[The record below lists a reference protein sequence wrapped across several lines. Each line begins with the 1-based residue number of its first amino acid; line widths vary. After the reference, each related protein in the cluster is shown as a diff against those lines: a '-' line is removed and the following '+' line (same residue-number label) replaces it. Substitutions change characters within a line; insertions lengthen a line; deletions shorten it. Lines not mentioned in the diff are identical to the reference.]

1 MGVVLKQSIQNT
13 VVTYLGFFFG
23 AINTLFLYTK
33 ILPDKYYG
41 LVTFI
46 LASGAILMPLMAFG
60 VHNTMIK
67 FYSNH
72 QETEKDGFFTL
83 MLLVPLLGVVPV
95 ALVGLIWYNPIGDW
109 VSQVNPMVKDY
120 LWYVF
125 FVGLAMGYFEVFYS
139 WTKVHLKSVFGN
151 FMKEVFARVGVSLLL
166 VLFYFDVIS
175 LDMFFKCLVG
185 LYLLRTL
192 IIKMY
197 AFSLRMPKFS
207 FKFPNYTKEILSYC
221 FLIILGGS
229 ASLVLLEIDKV
240 MLNQFISI
248 ENVAYYGV
256 SVYIATVIIV
266 PSRAMHQIT
275 YPLTAELLN
284 TKNEA
289 GLDTLYKKTSLTLFI
304 ASGILFVLIIL
315 NLNDLYLMLPENY
328 RNGFTIVFLIGLA
341 KVMDSLLGNINSILY
356 NSKYYKTVLVFGVCL
371 AALTILLNFL
381 LIPKLGM
388 EGAAWASFVSIFIF
402 NLVKL
407 VFVKLKFGILPFTSA
422 TFKVFST
429 LVLLIVLFDFVQFQF
444 HPLIN
449 IGLKSI
455 LVSVMYLGILYR
467 FNISEDVSG
476 ILSKWLKK
484 IPRSE

>member
-1 MGVVLKQSIQNT
+1 MGVVLKQSIRNT

-33 ILPDKYYG
+33 ILPDEYYG

-60 VHNTMIK
+60 VHNTLVK

-72 QETEKDGFFTL
+72 QEEEKDGFFTL
-83 MLLVPLLGVVPV
+83 MLLIPLLGILPV
-95 ALVGLIWYNPIGDW
+95 ALVGLLWYDPIGDW

-139 WTKVHLKSVFGN
+139 WCRVFLKSVFGN
-151 FMKEVFARVGVSLLL
+151 FMKEVFARIGVSILLI
-166 VLFYFDVIS
+166 LFYFDVIT
-175 LDMFFKCLVG
+175 LDIFFKCLVG
-185 LYLLRTL
+185 LYVLRTV
-192 IIKMY
+192 IIKIY
-197 AFSLRMPKFS
+197 AFTLRTPKLDFR
-207 FKFPNYTKEILSYC
+207 FPAYSKEILSYS

-229 ASLVLLEIDKV
+229 AALILLEIDKV

-275 YPLTAELLN
+275 YPLTAELMNLGN
-284 TKNEA
+284 VE
-289 GLDTLYKKTSLTLFI
+289 GLEKLYKKSSLTLFI

-328 RNGFTIVFLIGLA
+328 RNGFTIVFLIGMA
-341 KVMDSLLGNINSILY
+341 KVMDSILGNINSILY
-356 NSKYYKTVLVFGVCL
+356 NSDYYKTVLVFGVCL
-371 AALTILLNFL
+371 AALTILLNYL
-381 LIPKLGM
+381 LIPRLGL
-388 EGAAWASFVSIFIF
+388 EGAALASFVSIFIF
-402 NLVKL
+402 NLVK
-407 VFVKLKFGILPFTSA
+407 VAFVKMKFGIMPFTSA
-422 TFKVFST
+422 TFKVFAT
-429 LVLLIVLFDFVQFQF
+429 LVLLAVLFDLLQFQF
-444 HPLIN
+444 HPIVN
-449 IGLKSI
+449 IGLKSL
-455 LVSVMYLGILYR
+455 LVVVMYVGILYR
-467 FNISEDVSG
+467 FNISEDVTG
-476 ILSKWLKK
+476 FLSKWLKK
-484 IPRSE
+484 NTP

>member
-33 ILPDKYYG
+33 ILPDEYYG

-60 VHNTMIK
+60 VHNTLVK
-67 FYSNH
+67 FYSTH
-72 QETEKDGFFTL
+72 KETEKDGFFTL
-83 MLLVPLLGVVPV
+83 MLLIPLLGILPV
-95 ALVGLIWYNPIGDW
+95 ALIGLVWYDPIGDW
-109 VSQVNPMVKDY
+109 VSKVNPMVKDY

-151 FMKEVFARVGVSLLL
+151 FMKEVFARIGVSVLLI
-166 VLFYFDVIS
+166 LFYFDVIS
-175 LDMFFKCLVG
+175 LDIFFKCLVG
-185 LYLLRTL
+185 LYLLRTVV
-192 IIKMY
+192 IKIY
-197 AFSLRMPKFS
+197 AYTLRRPKLDFR
-207 FKFPNYTKEILSYC
+207 FPPFTKEILSYS

-229 ASLVLLEIDKV
+229 AALILLEIDKV

-284 TKNEA
+284 TNNHS
-289 GLDTLYKKTSLTLFI
+289 GLDKLYKKSSLTLFI
-304 ASGILFVLIIL
+304 ASGIIFVLIIL

-356 NSKYYKTVLVFGVCL
+356 NSQYYKTVLVFGVCL
-371 AALTILLNFL
+371 AALTILLNYI
-381 LIPKLGM
+381 LIPTMGL
-388 EGAAWASFVSIFIF
+388 EGAALASFISIFIF
-402 NLVKL
+402 NLVKFF
-407 VFVKLKFGILPFTSA
+407 FVKMKFGIVPFTSA
-422 TFKVFST
+422 TFKVFAT
-429 LVLLIVLFDFVQFQF
+429 LILLTVLFDLLQFQF
-444 HPLIN
+444 HPIIN
-449 IGLKSI
+449 IGLKSL
-455 LVSVMYLGILYR
+455 LVIGMYVGILYR
-467 FNISEDVSG
+467 FNISEDVTG
-476 ILSKWLKK
+476 FLSKWLKK
-484 IPRSE
+484 NTP

>member
-13 VVTYLGFFFG
+13 VITYLGFFFG

-33 ILPDKYYG
+33 ILPDEYYG

-46 LASGAILMPLMAFG
+46 LASGAILMPLMTFG
-60 VHNTMIK
+60 VHNTMVK
-67 FYSNH
+67 YYSNH
-72 QETEKDGFFTL
+72 QEVEKDGFFTL
-83 MLLVPLLGVVPV
+83 MLLIPLLGILPV
-95 ALVGLIWYNPIGDW
+95 ALVGILWYDPIGDW

-151 FMKEVFARVGVSLLL
+151 FMKEVFARVGVSILLI
-166 VLFYFDVIS
+166 LFYFDVIT
-175 LDMFFKCLVG
+175 LDIFFKCLVG
-185 LYLLRTL
+185 LYLLRTV
-192 IIKMY
+192 IIKIY
-197 AFSLRMPKFS
+197 AFTLRKPKLD
-207 FKFPNYTKEILSYC
+207 FKFPPFTKEILSYS

-229 ASLVLLEIDKV
+229 AALILLEIDKV

-284 TKNEA
+284 THNDK
-289 GLDTLYKKTSLTLFI
+289 GLNQLYKKTSLTLFI

-356 NSKYYKTVLVFGVCL
+356 NSPYYKTVLVFGVCL
-371 AALTILLNFL
+371 AALTILLNYL
-381 LIPKLGM
+381 LIPRFGL
-388 EGAAWASFVSIFIF
+388 EGAAFASFVSIFIF

-407 VFVKLKFGILPFTSA
+407 VFVKMKYGILPFTPA
-422 TFKVFST
+422 TFKVFAT
-429 LVLLIVLFDFVQFQF
+429 LLLLAVLFDLLQFQF
-444 HPLIN
+444 HPIIN
-449 IGLKSI
+449 IGLKSL
-455 LVSVMYLGILYR
+455 LVVVMYVGILYR
-467 FNISEDVSG
+467 FNISEDVTG
-476 ILSKWLKK
+476 FLSKWLKK
-484 IPRSE
+484 NTP

>member
-13 VVTYLGFFFG
+13 AVTYLGFLFG

-41 LVTFI
+41 LVTFV

-60 VHNTMIK
+60 IHNTMVK
-67 FYSNH
+67 YYSNH
-72 QETEKDGFFTL
+72 QEVEKDGFFTL
-83 MLLVPLLGVVPV
+83 MLLIPLLGIVPL
-95 ALVGLIWYNPIGDW
+95 ALAVFIWYEPIGDW

-139 WTKVHLKSVFGN
+139 WAKVHLKSVFGN
-151 FMKEVFARVGVSLLL
+151 FMKEVFARIGVSILLI
-166 VLFYFDVIS
+166 LFYFDVIT
-175 LDMFFKCLVG
+175 LDSFFKCLVG
-185 LYLLRTL
+185 LYLLRTVV
-192 IIKMY
+192 IKLY
-197 AFSLRMPKFS
+197 AFSLRMPKLD
-207 FKFPNYTKEILSYC
+207 FKFPPYTREILSYS

-229 ASLVLLEIDKV
+229 AALILLEIDKV

-284 TKNEA
+284 TRNDV
-289 GLDTLYKKTSLTLFI
+289 GLDKLYKKTSLTLFI

-328 RNGFTIVFLIGLA
+328 RNGFAIVFLIGLA

-371 AALTILLNFL
+371 AALTILLNYL
-381 LIPKLGM
+381 LIPEMGL
-388 EGAAWASFVSIFIF
+388 EGAALASFVSILIF

-407 VFVKLKFGILPFTSA
+407 IFVKLKFGILPFTSA
-422 TFKVFST
+422 TFKVFAT
-429 LVLLIVLFDFVQFQF
+429 LVLLAVLFDLLQFQF
-444 HPLIN
+444 HPIIN
-449 IGLKSI
+449 IGLKSLLI
-455 LVSVMYLGILYR
+455 VVMYVGILYR
-467 FNISEDVSG
+467 FNISEDVTG
-476 ILSKWLKK
+476 FLSKWLKK
-484 IPRSE
+484 NTP

>member
-13 VVTYLGFFFG
+13 AVTYLGFLFG
-23 AINTLFLYTK
+23 AINTLFLYVK
-33 ILPDKYYG
+33 ILPDAYYG

-60 VHNTMIK
+60 IHNTMVK
-67 FYSNH
+67 YYSNH
-72 QETEKDGFFTL
+72 QEVEKDGFFTL
-83 MLLVPLLGVVPV
+83 MLLIPLLGIVPL
-95 ALVGLIWYNPIGDW
+95 ALVVFIWYEPIGDW

-139 WTKVHLKSVFGN
+139 WAKVHLKSVFGN
-151 FMKEVFARVGVSLLL
+151 FMKEVFARIGVSILLI
-166 VLFYFDVIS
+166 LFYFDVIT
-175 LDMFFKCLVG
+175 LDSFFKCLVG
-185 LYLLRTL
+185 LYLLRTVV
-192 IIKMY
+192 IKLY
-197 AFSLRMPKFS
+197 AFSLRMPRLD
-207 FKFPNYTKEILSYC
+207 FKFPPYTREILSYS

-229 ASLVLLEIDKV
+229 AALILLEIDKV

-284 TKNEA
+284 THNDV
-289 GLDTLYKKTSLTLFI
+289 GLDKLYKKTSLTLFI

-328 RNGFTIVFLIGLA
+328 RNGFAIVFLIGLA

-371 AALTILLNFL
+371 AALTILLNYL
-381 LIPKLGM
+381 LIPEMGL
-388 EGAAWASFVSIFIF
+388 EGAALASFVSILIF

-407 VFVKLKFGILPFTSA
+407 IFVKLKFGILPFTSA
-422 TFKVFST
+422 TFKVFAT
-429 LVLLIVLFDFVQFQF
+429 LVLLAVLFDLLQFQF
-444 HPLIN
+444 HPIIN
-449 IGLKSI
+449 IGLKSLLI
-455 LVSVMYLGILYR
+455 VVMYVGILYR
-467 FNISEDVSG
+467 FNISEDVTG
-476 ILSKWLKK
+476 FLSKWLKK
-484 IPRSE
+484 NTP

>member
-13 VVTYLGFFFG
+13 AVTYLGFFFG

-33 ILPDKYYG
+33 ILPDQYYG

-60 VHNTMIK
+60 VHNTMVK
-67 FYSNH
+67 YYSNH
-72 QETEKDGFFTL
+72 QDSEKDGFFTL
-83 MLLVPLLGVVPV
+83 MLLIPLLGILPMT
-95 ALVGLIWYNPIGDW
+95 LVGLIWYNPIGDW

-139 WTKVHLKSVFGN
+139 WTKIHLKSVFGN
-151 FMKEVFARVGVSLLL
+151 FMKEVFARIGVSILLL
-166 VLFYFDVIS
+166 LFYFDVIT
-175 LDMFFKCLVG
+175 LDIFFKCLVG
-185 LYLLRTL
+185 LYLLRTV
-192 IIKMY
+192 IIKIY
-197 AFSLRMPKFS
+197 AFSLRMPKFD
-207 FKFPNYTKEILSYC
+207 FNFPPHTKEILSYS

-229 ASLVLLEIDKV
+229 AALILLEIDKV

-284 TKNEA
+284 TNNDA
-289 GLDTLYKKTSLTLFI
+289 GLYKLYKKTSLTLFI

-356 NSKYYKTVLVFGVCL
+356 NSKYYRTVLVFGVCL
-371 AALTILLNFL
+371 AALTILLNYL
-381 LIPKLGM
+381 LIPKLGL
-388 EGAAWASFVSIFIF
+388 EGAALASFVSIFIF

-407 VFVKLKFGILPFTSA
+407 IFVRMKFGILPFSSA
-422 TFKVFST
+422 TFKVFAT
-429 LVLLIVLFDFVQFQF
+429 LIMLAVLFDLLQFQF
-444 HPLIN
+444 HPIIN
-449 IGLKSI
+449 IGLKSLLI
-455 LVSVMYLGILYR
+455 VVMYVGILYR
-467 FNISEDVSG
+467 FNISEDVTG
-476 ILSKWLKK
+476 FLSKWLKK
-484 IPRSE
+484 NTP

>member
-13 VVTYLGFFFG
+13 LITYLGFFFG

-33 ILPDKYYG
+33 ILPDQYYG

-60 VHNTMIK
+60 VHNTMVK
-67 FYSNH
+67 YYSNH
-72 QETEKDGFFTL
+72 QEVEKDGFFTL
-83 MLLVPLLGVVPV
+83 MLLIPLLGILPV
-95 ALVGLIWYNPIGDW
+95 ALVGLVWYDSIGDW

-125 FVGLAMGYFEVFYS
+125 FVGLAMAYFEVFYS
-139 WTKVHLKSVFGN
+139 WAKVHLKSVFGN
-151 FMKEVFARVGVSLLL
+151 FMKEVFARVGVSILLI
-166 VLFYFDVIS
+166 LFYFDVIS
-175 LDMFFKCLVG
+175 LDIFFKCLVG
-185 LYLLRTL
+185 LYLLRTVV
-192 IIKMY
+192 IKIY
-197 AFSLRMPKFS
+197 AFTLRMPKLD
-207 FKFPNYTKEILSYC
+207 FKFPAYTKEILSYS

-229 ASLVLLEIDKV
+229 AALILLEIDKV

-284 TKNEA
+284 TNNA
-289 GLDTLYKKTSLTLFI
+289 VGLDKLYKKTSLTLFI

-328 RNGFTIVFLIGLA
+328 RNGFAIVFLIGLA

-356 NSKYYKTVLVFGVCL
+356 NSKYYRTVLVFGVCL
-371 AALTILLNFL
+371 AALTILLNYI
-381 LIPKLGM
+381 LIPKMGL
-388 EGAAWASFVSIFIF
+388 EGAALASFVSIFIF

-407 VFVKLKFGILPFTSA
+407 IFVKLKFGILPFTSA

-429 LVLLIVLFDFVQFQF
+429 LVLLAVLFDLLQFQF
-444 HPLIN
+444 HPIIN
-449 IGLKSI
+449 IALKSLLI
-455 LVSVMYLGILYR
+455 VVMYVGILYR
-467 FNISEDVSG
+467 FNISEDVTG
-476 ILSKWLKK
+476 FLSKWLKK
-484 IPRSE
+484 NTP

>member
-1 MGVVLKQSIQNT
+1 MGVVLNQSIQNV
-13 VVTYLGFFFG
+13 VVTYMGFIFG
-23 AINTLFLYTK
+23 AVNTLFLYTK
-33 ILPDKYYG
+33 ILPDEYYG

-60 VHNTMIK
+60 VHNTMVK

-72 QETEKDGFFTL
+72 QEGEKDGFFTL
-83 MLLVPLLGVVPV
+83 MLLTPLLGIVPV
-95 ALVGLIWYNPIGDW
+95 ALVGLIWYDPIGDW

-125 FVGLAMGYFEVFYS
+125 FVGLAMAYFEVFYS
-139 WTKVHLKSVFGN
+139 WAKVHLKSVFGN
-151 FMKEVFARVGVSLLL
+151 FMKEVFARVGVSILL
-166 VLFYFDVIS
+166 VLLYFDMIT
-175 LDMFFKCLVG
+175 LDIFFKCLVG

-192 IIKMY
+192 IMKIY
-197 AFSLRMPKFS
+197 AFTLR
-207 FKFPNYTKEILSYC
+207 FPHLDFRFPAYTKEILSYS

-229 ASLVLLEIDKV
+229 AALILLEIDKV

-284 TKNEA
+284 KKDNV

-315 NLNDLYLMLPENY
+315 NLNDLYEMLPENY

-371 AALTILLNFL
+371 ATLTILLNYL
-381 LIPKLGM
+381 MIPKLGL
-388 EGAAWASFVSIFIF
+388 EGAALASFVSIFIF
-402 NLVKL
+402 NMVKL
-407 VFVKLKFGILPFTSA
+407 VFVKMKFGILPFTPA
-422 TFKVFST
+422 TFKVFAV
-429 LVLLIVLFDFVQFQF
+429 LVLLAVLFDLLQFQF
-444 HPLIN
+444 HPIVN

-455 LVSVMYLGILYR
+455 LIVVMYMGILYR

-484 IPRSE
+484 NTP

>member
-33 ILPDKYYG
+33 ILPDEYYG

-60 VHNTMIK
+60 VHNTMVK
-67 FYSNH
+67 YYSNH
-72 QETEKDGFFTL
+72 QEVEKDGFFTL
-83 MLLVPLLGVVPV
+83 MLLIPLLGIIPV
-95 ALVGLIWYNPIGDW
+95 ALIGLIWYEPIGDW

-151 FMKEVFARVGVSLLL
+151 FMKEVFARVGVSILLI
-166 VLFYFDVIS
+166 LFYFDVIT
-175 LDMFFKCLVG
+175 LDIFFKCLVG
-185 LYLLRTL
+185 LYLLRTV
-192 IIKMY
+192 IIKIY
-197 AFSLRMPKFS
+197 AFTLRKPKLD
-207 FKFPNYTKEILSYC
+207 FKFPPFTKEILSYS

-229 ASLVLLEIDKV
+229 AALILLEIDKV

-284 TKNEA
+284 THNDK
-289 GLDTLYKKTSLTLFI
+289 GLNQLYKKTSLTLFI
-304 ASGILFVLIIL
+304 ASGILYVLIIL

-356 NSKYYKTVLVFGVCL
+356 NSPYYKTVLVFGVCL
-371 AALTILLNFL
+371 AALTILLNYL
-381 LIPKLGM
+381 LIPRFGL
-388 EGAAWASFVSIFIF
+388 EGAAFASFVSIFIF

-407 VFVKLKFGILPFTSA
+407 FFVKMKYGILPFTPA
-422 TFKVFST
+422 TFKVFAT
-429 LVLLIVLFDFVQFQF
+429 LLLLAVLFDLLQFQF
-444 HPLIN
+444 HPIIN
-449 IGLKSI
+449 IGLKSL
-455 LVSVMYLGILYR
+455 LVVVMYVGILYR
-467 FNISEDVSG
+467 FNISEDVTG
-476 ILSKWLKK
+476 FLSKWLKK
-484 IPRSE
+484 NTP

>member
-13 VVTYLGFFFG
+13 VVTYLGFLFG

-33 ILPDKYYG
+33 ILPDRYYG

-60 VHNTMIK
+60 VHNTLVK

-72 QETEKDGFFTL
+72 KEVEKDGFFTL
-83 MLLVPLLGVVPV
+83 MLLIPLLGILPV
-95 ALVGLIWYNPIGDW
+95 ALVGLIWYEPIGDW

-125 FVGLAMGYFEVFYS
+125 FVGLAMAYFEVFYS
-139 WTKVHLKSVFGN
+139 WCRVYLKSVFGN
-151 FMKEVFARVGVSLLL
+151 FMKEVFARVGVSILLI
-166 VLFYFDVIS
+166 LFYFDVIT
-175 LDMFFKCLVG
+175 LDIFFKCLVG
-185 LYLLRTL
+185 LYLLRTV
-192 IIKMY
+192 IIKIY
-197 AFSLRMPKFS
+197 AFTLRTPKLD
-207 FKFPNYTKEILSYC
+207 FKFPVYTKEILSYS

-229 ASLVLLEIDKV
+229 AALILLEIDKV

-284 TKNEA
+284 LGDTAE
-289 GLDTLYKKTSLTLFI
+289 LDKLYKKSSLTLFI

-341 KVMDSLLGNINSILY
+341 KVMDSILGNINSILY
-356 NSKYYKTVLVFGVCL
+356 NSDYYKTVLVFGVCL
-371 AALTILLNFL
+371 AALTILLNYL
-381 LIPKLGM
+381 LIPKLGL
-388 EGAAWASFVSIFIF
+388 EGAALASFVSIFIF
-402 NLVKL
+402 NLVKV
-407 VFVKLKFGILPFTSA
+407 VFVKIKFGMLPFTSA
-422 TFKVFST
+422 TFKVFAT
-429 LVLLIVLFDFVQFQF
+429 LVLLAVLFDLLQFQF
-444 HPLIN
+444 HPIIN
-449 IGLKSI
+449 IGLKSL
-455 LVSVMYLGILYR
+455 LVMVMYVGILYR
-467 FNISEDVSG
+467 FNISEDVTG
-476 ILSKWLKK
+476 FLSKWLKK
-484 IPRSE
+484 NTP

>member
-13 VVTYLGFFFG
+13 VVTYLGFLFG

-60 VHNTMIK
+60 VHNTLVK

-72 QETEKDGFFTL
+72 KEVEKDGFFTL
-83 MLLVPLLGVVPV
+83 MLLIPLLGILPV
-95 ALVGLIWYNPIGDW
+95 ALVGLIWYEPIGDW

-125 FVGLAMGYFEVFYS
+125 FVGLAMAYFEVFYS
-139 WTKVHLKSVFGN
+139 WCRVYLKSVFGN
-151 FMKEVFARVGVSLLL
+151 FMKEVFARVGVSILLI
-166 VLFYFDVIS
+166 LFYFDVIT
-175 LDMFFKCLVG
+175 LDIFFKCLVG
-185 LYLLRTL
+185 LYLLRTV
-192 IIKMY
+192 IIKIY
-197 AFSLRMPKFS
+197 AFTLRTPKLD
-207 FKFPNYTKEILSYC
+207 FKFPAYTKEILSYS

-229 ASLVLLEIDKV
+229 AALILLEIDKV

-284 TKNEA
+284 LGDTAE
-289 GLDTLYKKTSLTLFI
+289 LDKLYKKSSLTLFI

-341 KVMDSLLGNINSILY
+341 KVMDSILGNINSILY
-356 NSKYYKTVLVFGVCL
+356 NSDYYKTVLVFGVCL
-371 AALTILLNFL
+371 AALTILLNYL
-381 LIPKLGM
+381 LIPKLGL
-388 EGAAWASFVSIFIF
+388 EGAALASFVSIFIF
-402 NLVKL
+402 NLVKV
-407 VFVKLKFGILPFTSA
+407 VFVKIKFGMLPFTSA
-422 TFKVFST
+422 TFKVFAT
-429 LVLLIVLFDFVQFQF
+429 LVLLAVLFDLLQFQF
-444 HPLIN
+444 HPIIN
-449 IGLKSI
+449 IGLKSL
-455 LVSVMYLGILYR
+455 LVMVMYVGILYR
-467 FNISEDVSG
+467 FNISEDVTG
-476 ILSKWLKK
+476 FLSKWLKK
-484 IPRSE
+484 NTP

>member
-13 VVTYLGFFFG
+13 AVTYLGFFFG

-33 ILPDKYYG
+33 ILPDQYYG
-41 LVTFI
+41 LVTFV

-60 VHNTMIK
+60 VHNTMVK
-67 FYSNH
+67 YYSNH
-72 QETEKDGFFTL
+72 QDSEKDGFFTL
-83 MLLVPLLGVVPV
+83 MLLIPLLGILPMT
-95 ALVGLIWYNPIGDW
+95 LVGLIWYNPIGDW

-151 FMKEVFARVGVSLLL
+151 FMKEVFARIGVSILLL
-166 VLFYFDVIS
+166 LFYFDVIS
-175 LDMFFKCLVG
+175 LDIFFKCLVG
-185 LYLLRTL
+185 LYLLRTVV
-192 IIKMY
+192 IKIY
-197 AFSLRMPKFS
+197 AFSLRMPKLDFN
-207 FKFPNYTKEILSYC
+207 FPPHTKEILSYS

-229 ASLVLLEIDKV
+229 AALILLEIDKV

-284 TKNEA
+284 THNDV
-289 GLDTLYKKTSLTLFI
+289 GLDKLYKKTSLTLFI

-356 NSKYYKTVLVFGVCL
+356 NSKYYKTVLIFGVCL
-371 AALTILLNFL
+371 AALTILLNYI
-381 LIPKLGM
+381 LIPKLGL
-388 EGAAWASFVSIFIF
+388 EGAALASFVSIFIF

-407 VFVKLKFGILPFTSA
+407 IFVRMKFGILPFTSA
-422 TFKVFST
+422 TFKVFAT
-429 LVLLIVLFDFVQFQF
+429 LILLAVLFDLLQFQF
-444 HPLIN
+444 HPIIN
-449 IGLKSI
+449 IGLKSLLI
-455 LVSVMYLGILYR
+455 VVMYVGILYR
-467 FNISEDVSG
+467 FNISEDVTG
-476 ILSKWLKK
+476 FLSKWLKK
-484 IPRSE
+484 NTP

>member
-13 VVTYLGFFFG
+13 AVTYLGFFFG

-33 ILPDKYYG
+33 ILPDQYYG

-60 VHNTMIK
+60 VHNTMVK
-67 FYSNH
+67 YYSNH
-72 QETEKDGFFTL
+72 QDSEKDGFFTL
-83 MLLVPLLGVVPV
+83 MLLIPLLGILPMTI
-95 ALVGLIWYNPIGDW
+95 VGLIWYNPIGDW

-151 FMKEVFARVGVSLLL
+151 FMKEVFARIGVSILLL
-166 VLFYFDVIS
+166 LFYFDVIS
-175 LDMFFKCLVG
+175 LDIFFKCLVG
-185 LYLLRTL
+185 LYLLRTVV
-192 IIKMY
+192 IKIY
-197 AFSLRMPKFS
+197 AFSLRMPKLDFN
-207 FKFPNYTKEILSYC
+207 FPPHTKEILSYS

-229 ASLVLLEIDKV
+229 AALILLEIDKV

-284 TKNEA
+284 THNDV
-289 GLDTLYKKTSLTLFI
+289 GLDKLYKKTSLTLFI

-356 NSKYYKTVLVFGVCL
+356 NSKYYKTVLIFGVCL
-371 AALTILLNFL
+371 AALTILLNYI
-381 LIPKLGM
+381 LIPKLGL
-388 EGAAWASFVSIFIF
+388 EGAALASFVSIFIF

-407 VFVKLKFGILPFTSA
+407 IFVRMKFGILPFTSA
-422 TFKVFST
+422 TFKVFAT
-429 LVLLIVLFDFVQFQF
+429 LILLAVLFDLLQFQF
-444 HPLIN
+444 HPIIN
-449 IGLKSI
+449 IGLKSLLI
-455 LVSVMYLGILYR
+455 VVMYVGILYR
-467 FNISEDVSG
+467 FNISEDVTG
-476 ILSKWLKK
+476 FLSKWLKK
-484 IPRSE
+484 NTP

>member
-33 ILPDKYYG
+33 ILPDEYYG

-60 VHNTMIK
+60 VHNTMVK
-67 FYSNH
+67 YYSNH
-72 QETEKDGFFTL
+72 LETEKDGFFTL
-83 MLLVPLLGVVPV
+83 MLLIPLLGILPV
-95 ALVGLIWYNPIGDW
+95 ALIGLIWYEPIGNW

-139 WTKVHLKSVFGN
+139 WAKVHLKSVFGN
-151 FMKEVFARVGVSLLL
+151 FMKEVFARIGVSILLI
-166 VLFYFDVIS
+166 LFYFELIS
-175 LDMFFKCLVG
+175 LDLFFKCLVG

-192 IIKMY
+192 IIKLY
-197 AFSLRMPKFS
+197 AFRLRMPRLVFT
-207 FKFPNYTKEILSYC
+207 FPPYTKEILSYS

-229 ASLVLLEIDKV
+229 AALILLEIDKV

-284 TKNEA
+284 TQNSV
-289 GLDTLYKKTSLTLFI
+289 GLDNLYKKTSLTLFI

-356 NSKYYKTVLVFGVCL
+356 NSQYYKTVLVFGVCL
-371 AALTILLNFL
+371 AALTIFLNYL
-381 LIPKLGM
+381 LIPKWGL
-388 EGAAWASFVSIFIF
+388 EGAAAASFISIFIF
-402 NLVKL
+402 NTVKV
-407 VFVKLKFGILPFTSA
+407 VFVKMKFGILPFTSA
-422 TFKVFST
+422 TFKVFAT
-429 LVLLIVLFDFVQFQF
+429 LVLLAVLFDLVQFQF
-444 HPLIN
+444 HPILN
-449 IGLKSI
+449 IAFKSF
-455 LVSVMYLGILYR
+455 LVVLMYVGILYR
-467 FNISEDVSG
+467 FNISEDVTG
-476 ILSKWLKK
+476 FLSKWLKK
-484 IPRSE
+484 NTP

>member
-13 VVTYLGFFFG
+13 VVTYLGFLVG
-23 AINTLFLYTK
+23 GINYLFLYTR
-33 ILPDKYYG
+33 ILPDEYFG

-60 VHNTMIK
+60 VHNTMVK
-67 FYSNH
+67 YYSNH
-72 QETEKDGFFTL
+72 QEIEKDGFFTL
-83 MLLVPLLGVVPV
+83 MLLIPLLGILPV
-95 ALVGLIWYNPIGDW
+95 ALVGLIWHDPIGNW

-120 LWYVF
+120 LWHVF

-139 WTKVHLKSVFGN
+139 WAKVHLKSVFGN
-151 FMKEVFARVGVSLLL
+151 FMKEVFARIAVSILLI
-166 VLFYFDVIS
+166 LFYFDVIS

-185 LYLLRTL
+185 LYLLRTV
-192 IIKMY
+192 IIKIY
-197 AFSLRMPKFS
+197 AFSLRMPRLD
-207 FKFPNYTKEILSYC
+207 FKFPPFTKEILSYS

-229 ASLVLLEIDKV
+229 AALILLEIDKV

-284 TKNEA
+284 THNDA
-289 GLDTLYKKTSLTLFI
+289 GLDKLYKKSSLTLFI

-315 NLNDLYLMLPENY
+315 NINDLYLMLPENY

-356 NSKYYKTVLVFGVCL
+356 NSQYYKTVLVFGVCL
-371 AALTILLNFL
+371 AALTILLNYL
-381 LIPKLGM
+381 LIPRLGL
-388 EGAAWASFVSIFIF
+388 EGAAFASFVSIFIF

-407 VFVKLKFGILPFTSA
+407 VFVKVKFGIMPFTSA
-422 TFKVFST
+422 TFKVFAT
-429 LVLLIVLFDFVQFQF
+429 LVLLAVLFDLVQFQF
-444 HPLIN
+444 HPSIN
-449 IGLKSI
+449 IGLKSLLI
-455 LVSVMYLGILYR
+455 VVMYVGILYR
-467 FNISEDVSG
+467 FNISEDVTG
-476 ILSKWLKK
+476 FLSKWLKK
-484 IPRSE
+484 NTP

>member
-1 MGVVLKQSIQNT
+1 MGVVLKQSIQNV
-13 VVTYLGFFFG
+13 VVTYMGFIFG
-23 AINTLFLYTK
+23 AVNTLFLYTK
-33 ILPDKYYG
+33 ILPDEYYG

-60 VHNTMIK
+60 VHNTMVK

-72 QETEKDGFFTL
+72 QEGEKDGFFTL
-83 MLLVPLLGVVPV
+83 MLLTPLLGIVPV
-95 ALVGLIWYNPIGDW
+95 ALVGLIWYDPIGDW

-125 FVGLAMGYFEVFYS
+125 FVGLAMAYFEVFYS
-139 WTKVHLKSVFGN
+139 WAKVHLKSVFGN
-151 FMKEVFARVGVSLLL
+151 FMKEVFARVGVSILL
-166 VLFYFDVIS
+166 VLLYFDMIT
-175 LDMFFKCLVG
+175 LDIFFKCLVG

-192 IIKMY
+192 IMKIY
-197 AFSLRMPKFS
+197 AFTLR
-207 FKFPNYTKEILSYC
+207 FPHLDFRFPAYTKEILSYS

-229 ASLVLLEIDKV
+229 AALILLEIDKV

-284 TKNEA
+284 KKDNV

-315 NLNDLYLMLPENY
+315 NLNDLYEMLPENY

-371 AALTILLNFL
+371 ATLTILLNYL
-381 LIPKLGM
+381 MIPKLGL
-388 EGAAWASFVSIFIF
+388 EGAALASFVSIFIF
-402 NLVKL
+402 NMVKL
-407 VFVKLKFGILPFTSA
+407 VFVKMKFGILPFTPA
-422 TFKVFST
+422 TFKVFAV
-429 LVLLIVLFDFVQFQF
+429 LVLLAVLFDLLQFQF
-444 HPLIN
+444 HPIVN

-455 LVSVMYLGILYR
+455 LIVVMYMGILYR

-484 IPRSE
+484 NTP